1 MLEAQTRFDEVKAS
15 LPGDAAAREVAFTA
29 AEAAGLPT
37 RRVESWHY
45 TDLPRLLKTDAA
57 DRLDALNFDGVGALM
72 AVFEDGAL
80 TAAPQADGLSISP
93 FDGATAISDDAMA
106 QYNAALA
113 QAGLVAEIDATLARP
128 LVITTSG
135 TADIHL
141 AHRLTLAAGAKAV
154 LVDNHMATGYTN
166 AVFDITL
173 GAGAELLL
181 IRSQQAGHQIGQAR
195 VTLGEGAQYKSV
207 ALVTGGAL
215 ARHEARVTLTAA
227 NAHAELHSA
236 VLGHARNHA
245 DFTYVIDHAAADT
258 SSNTTAYNV
267 LDRQARGV
275 FQGKVIVRPNAQHVE
290 AEMQTRAMMMSE
302 GAEMDA
308 KPELEIYADD
318 VACAHG
324 SAIGELDRDALF
336 FLRSRGLSEAAARH
350 LLVAGFIEQITAH
363 IEDAP
368 IASEALAGIMRGLI
382 EAKITG
388 LLTGEQA

>member
-1 MLEAQTRFDEVKAS
+1 MLNAITRFEELKAT
-15 LPGDAAAREVAFTA
+15 LPGDGAARAAALAA

-45 TDLPRLLKTDAA
+45 TDLPRLLKTEGA
-57 DRLDALNFDGVGALM
+57 DRLEAVNFIGVDALM
-72 AVFEDGAL
+72 AVFDNGKAEAM
-80 TAAPQADGLSISP
+80 PQADGLSIKP
-93 FDGATAISDDAMA
+93 FDGAAAISEDSMA

-113 QAGLVAEIDATLARP
+113 QDGLVAQIDGTLAKP

-135 TADIHL
+135 PDDVHL
-141 AHRLTLAAGAKAV
+141 AHRVTLAAGAKAV

-166 AVFDITL
+166 IRFDISL
-173 GAGAELLL
+173 EAGAELLL
-181 IRSQQAGHQIGQAR
+181 IRSQQAGHQVGQSR
-195 VTLGEGAQYKSV
+195 VRLAEGAQYKSV

-215 ARHEARVTLTAA
+215 ARHEAQVSLTAA

-236 VLGHARNHA
+236 VLGQGSNHA
-245 DFTYVIDHAAADT
+245 DFTYVIDHQAADT
-258 SSNTTAYNV
+258 HSNTTAYNV
-267 LDRQARGV
+267 LDAKSRGV
-275 FQGKVIVRPNAQHVE
+275 FQGKVIVRPDAQRVE
-290 AEMQTRAMMMSE
+290 AEMQTRAMMLSE

-350 LLVAGFIEQITAH
+350 LLVAGFIEQITGH
-363 IEDAP
+363 IEDAGL
-368 IASEALAGIMRGLI
+368 EEIMRGLI
-382 EAKITG
+382 DAKITG
-388 LLTGEQA
+388 LLTGDAA